1 VAPPA
6 AQVEPKRIEPV
17 RKEPTPAASSPQ
29 SGTYLQVAA
38 VDRGVA
44 EVFVEVL
51 RRKGF
56 QGTISNGPN
65 EDTFR
70 VLVGP
75 VKDATSLAQV
85 KADLQAAGFI
95 SFAKKLTIE

>member
-1 VAPPA
+1 
-6 AQVEPKRIEPV
+6 
-17 RKEPTPAASSPQ
+17 
-29 SGTYLQVAA
+29 VAA

-51 RRKGF
+51 RKKGF
-56 QGTISNGPN
+56 QALIANGPN
-65 EDTFR
+65 QDTFR

-75 VKDATSLAQV
+75 VKDAAALAGL
-85 KADLQAAGFI
+85 KADLQAAGFV